1 MKFIQKLKNKFTQ
14 TETEEVSKK
23 YQKGMEKTRNS
34 FSSKI
39 NNLIARYR
47 RVDEDFFDELE
58 EVLITADV
66 GVMTVMDLI
75 DTLKMEVKRRNI
87 KDTKEVREV
96 ISEQLVDIYYDGD
109 DEDIGAL
116 NMEHNGLSVIL
127 VVGVNGVGKTTS
139 IGKLANKLKQ
149 EGKHVILAAG
159 DTFRAGAIEQLEAW
173 GERAEVEVI
182 RQNAGSD
189 PAAVDRKSVV

>member
-1 MKFIQKLKNKFTQ
+1 MNFIQKLKNKFTQ

-87 KDTKEVREV
+87 KDTEEVKDV
-96 ISEQLVDIYYDGD
+96 ISEQLVDIYYAGD
-109 DEDIGAL
+109 DEKIAAL
-116 NMEHNGLSVIL
+116 NMDNS
-127 VVGVNGVGKTTS
+127 
-139 IGKLANKLKQ
+139 KLN
-149 EGKHVILAAG
+149 I
-159 DTFRAGAIEQLEAW
+159 I
-173 GERAEVEVI
+173 
-182 RQNAGSD
+182 
-189 PAAVDRKSVV
+189 